1 MRSQIYI
8 ISKPCAR
15 LEESLLKMYGNIYL
29 LVVFFFIFTK
39 GNNFWAFLFVSLCG
53 VGKMSIFMEANKNDI
68 VASLERV
75 FFTLTAK
82 MWNSLKLKLS
92 C

>member
-8 ISKPCAR
+8 ISKPCAW
-15 LEESLLKMYGNIYL
+15 LEERWLKMYGNIYL
-29 LVVFFFIFTK
+29 HVVFFLSFTK

-53 VGKMSIFMEANKNDI
+53 VEKMSIFMEANKNDI

-75 FFTLTAK
+75 VFTLTAK